1 MKGYILQSARLKIRK
16 MDFSDVDDIFEMDS
30 DPEVHRYIENCP
42 VTSRD
47 EIIEVVKILNIQYKE
62 TGVGRWALERKDSGE
77 VIGWCGLKL
86 IKSMNKHENFYELG
100 YRLKRKH
107 WKKGYTTEACRAI
120 IDYGRNILNLERIYA
135 IIDPENQASRNV
147 LQKLGFVYIE
157 NFKLDNR
164 DIEWFELNL
173 SV

>member
-47 EIIEVVKILNIQYKE
+47 EITEVVKILNIQYKE